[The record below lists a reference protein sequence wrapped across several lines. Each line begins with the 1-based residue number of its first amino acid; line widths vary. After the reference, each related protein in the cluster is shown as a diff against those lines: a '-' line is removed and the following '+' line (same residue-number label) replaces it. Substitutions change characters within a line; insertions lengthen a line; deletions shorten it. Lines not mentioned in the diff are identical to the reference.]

1 MIKKGLNKPMIKKG
15 LNKPIIKK
23 AGLNKQLIKERKD

>member
-23 AGLNKQLIKERKD
+23 AGLNKQLIKEWKD

>member
-1 MIKKGLNKPMIKKG
+1 MIKKGLYKPMIKKG